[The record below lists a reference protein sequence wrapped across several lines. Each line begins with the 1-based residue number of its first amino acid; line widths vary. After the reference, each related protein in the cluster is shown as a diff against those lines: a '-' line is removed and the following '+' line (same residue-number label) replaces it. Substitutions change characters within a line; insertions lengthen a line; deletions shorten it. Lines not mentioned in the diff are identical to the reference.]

1 MYPAL
6 DMPERRSRIYDR
18 KKSMLASLLK
28 CEFILSKSITDPI
41 FPEIE
46 KSAFTHAMVVGNI
59 RNEDYTGDSL

>member
-1 MYPAL
+1 
-6 DMPERRSRIYDR
+6 
-18 KKSMLASLLK
+18 MLATLLK